1 MTFEVYATRYDSAGI
16 IAHLI
21 PARSLVF
28 SMPLSAHG
36 EASFSATV
44 EPGRSS
50 WRSSLSGP
58 RSGILIAETQA
69 NGTAVPLWAGRL
81 KSEQEQGARSFGF
94 TCAEWGSAFS
104 WFPSPVGTWDT
115 LDTDTYIDIVNRVQA
130 VPGQNLAIDTS
141 GNTPGAGRTR
151 LEVAT
156 SDAKTAEQALADVG
170 QAYGGPEWYYT
181 VGGRLD
187 APRRQLVLGDQL
199 GLRVPTTVLE
209 FVEDTAERRTNPAP
223 PQLTL
228 LSSLFPGEGP
238 QAVPARRG
246 GNVIECRRTQD
257 SDAACTV
264 VVAVGGG
271 AEGSQIRA
279 TAVAQTLIDQGW
291 PRITRT
297 VSFPEVY
304 DLNVLQAKANAEL
317 QSSAGM
323 LTGYSLVTQGSA
335 PDWRVVPRGSM
346 IRAELDTDVYAGR
359 RPYQAVTRVQN
370 ITVAVPDDG
379 GKEQVR
385 WDIAEI
391 LEVN

>member
-1 MTFEVYATRYDSAGI
+1 MFEVYATRYDSAGI

-58 RSGILIAETQA
+58 RSGILIAETQGS
-69 NGTAVPLWAGRL
+69 GTAVPLWAGRL

-94 TCAEWGSAFS
+94 TCSEWGSAFS
-104 WFPSPVGTWDT
+104 WFPAPVDVWDT
-115 LDTDTYIDIVNRVQA
+115 LDTDTYVDIVNRVQA
-130 VPGQNLAIDTS
+130 VPGPNLAIDTG
-141 GNTPGAGRTR
+141 GNAPGAGRTR
-151 LEVAT
+151 FEVAA
-156 SDAKTAEQALADVG
+156 SEAKDAEAALRDVG

-187 APRRQLVLGDQL
+187 APRRQLILGDQL
-199 GLRVPTTVLE
+199 GLREPKTVLE
-209 FVEDTAERRTNPAP
+209 YVEDTVERQQGQAP
-223 PQLTL
+223 PQIAL

-238 QAVPARRG
+238 QSVPARRG
-246 GNVIECRRTQD
+246 GNVIDCRRTQD

-271 AEGSQIRA
+271 PEGAQIRA
-279 TAVAQTLIDQGW
+279 TAVAGTLIDQGW

-304 DLNVLQAKANAEL
+304 DVNVLQAKANAEL
-317 QSSAGM
+317 QASAGL
-323 LTGYSLVTQGSA
+323 LTGYSLVTQGSE
-335 PDWRVVPRGSM
+335 PNWRQVPRGSM
-346 IRAELDTDVYAGR
+346 VRAELDTDVYAGR

-385 WDIAEI
+385 WDLAEI